1 MTPVDTGAG
10 WPHMKIM
17 PLSVTHLLT
26 WDEDVPAEVRG
37 ALAEGRFRDAGR
49 MLMERFALS
58 CEEASQL
65 VAAPVC
71 HDTLS

>member
-1 MTPVDTGAG
+1 
-10 WPHMKIM
+10 MKIM
-17 PLSVTHLLT
+17 SLSVTHLLVQ
-26 WDEDVPAEVRG
+26 DEDVPVEVRG
-37 ALAEGRFRDAGR
+37 ALAEGRLRDAGR

-71 HDTLS
+71 QDTLS